1 MDNFLTAIFNPIRYE
16 ILKLLNKK
24 PLNLKDI
31 IDELRLDYAKASLI
45 LYHLKI
51 LQKSG
56 LVEKKDGKK
65 YMLTSIAKSLLR
77 YLSLL
82 ETTPKILNEEIYIL
96 KTSPPFEVI
105 SFSEFLNSL
114 SKSELKQNVNLEIFS
129 SKIKELLLNHS
140 KRIISEDMLLFLLE
154 YYSSNNLSFINT
166 LDTLILKFKNVEEFL
181 INKNNEN
188 NLLLNNN
195 LLESLELQYIFNKFI
210 NEMDFR
216 PDLFEFIN
224 IPNLNHFL
232 SGLLCLHYPLYVYSL
247 KNIHLTINE
256 IIQLILLKN
265 NINYKDLNIL
275 ISFNEE
281 NDAESLI
288 HSIFTSMQLIM
299 EHLSKQDV
307 ILSFSLNYEISSKLL
322 PKLFESF
329 IFSFDERLIYPN
341 QFYINVFYINNENL
355 KNFSLFNN
363 LFVKYPYL
371 RITLFRELSRNFT
384 LTSYGLINENS
395 SNIWGIPTIATLNL
409 VNIVAF
415 NNYDEDKIFSHL
427 IDLIDKIYE
436 IFKYKKNLL
445 NKLSNYYKK
454 LFKNKSYD
462 FSNYYLNLYGFY
474 ESIQLITNKSF
485 FNDASAFNLANK
497 FLRNLTEVLKE
508 KNLKND
514 FHVKLSLVNDTIS
527 FKNKPFNSGFL
538 WKSKKILRD
547 IKLYGLSSTLSP
559 DWFSFSSLEEK
570 MRNELRLLKYFEGG
584 FIINLPIDFNYI
596 KINDVILIAKESL
609 LNSPLKHLALDVY
622 SVFTFCCDCKIFFKE
637 YHLRCPNCKN
647 FNLKYLSMHNNQLR
661 FFNYNEAFLLIK
673 KHYYTA

>member
-1 MDNFLTAIFNPIRYE
+1 
-16 ILKLLNKK
+16 
-24 PLNLKDI
+24 
-31 IDELRLDYAKASLI
+31 
-45 LYHLKI
+45 
-51 LQKSG
+51 
-56 LVEKKDGKK
+56 
-65 YMLTSIAKSLLR
+65 
-77 YLSLL
+77 
-82 ETTPKILNEEIYIL
+82 
-96 KTSPPFEVI
+96 
-105 SFSEFLNSL
+105 
-114 SKSELKQNVNLEIFS
+114 
-129 SKIKELLLNHS
+129 
-140 KRIISEDMLLFLLE
+140 
-154 YYSSNNLSFINT
+154 
-166 LDTLILKFKNVEEFL
+166 
-181 INKNNEN
+181 
-188 NLLLNNN
+188 LLNNN

-232 SGLLCLHYPLYVYSL
+232 NGLLCLHYPLYVYSL

-288 HSIFTSMQLIM
+288 HSIFMSMQLIM

-415 NNYDEDKIFSHL
+415 NNYDEDKIFSYL